1 MEQKKSDAQAATPR
15 PEKTASGR
23 TIYHFRQH
31 AYLNLLGI
39 QRLVPERG
47 DSQTELVITESLMNP
62 NGSAHGGAIFSLV
75 DTGMS
80 GALRRHVV
88 EPEFSATIESKIN
101 YLKAVRVGDTLLCSA
116 TVIQR
121 TSRLAVI
128 EAEVQNQRNEV
139 VAKALATFAIMKPRP
154 GASADAPMARTQ
166 S

>member
-1 MEQKKSDAQAATPR
+1 MSQTPANNPPQ

-31 AYLNLLGI
+31 AYLNLLGL

-62 NGSAHGGAIFSLV
+62 NGSAHGGSIFSLV

-80 GALRRHVV
+80 GALRRHIV
-88 EPEFSATIESKIN
+88 EPEFSATVESKIH
-101 YLKAVRVGDTLLCSA
+101 YLKAVRVGDTLLCTA

-128 EAEVQNQRNEV
+128 EADVHNQHNEL
-139 VAKALATFAIMKPRP
+139 VAKGLATFAVMKPRA
-154 GASADAPMARTQ
+154 GAAPDAPMAKTARP
-166 S
+166 

>member
-1 MEQKKSDAQAATPR
+1 MTQKKQDSQSTAPQ

-39 QRLVPERG
+39 KRLVPEQG

-62 NGSAHGGAIFSLV
+62 NGSAHGGSIFSLV

-80 GALRRHVV
+80 GALRKHIV
-88 EPEFSATIESKIN
+88 EPEFSATVESKIN
-101 YLKAVRVGDTLLCSA
+101 YLKAVRVGSTLLCTSR
-116 TVIQR
+116 VIQR

-128 EAEVQNQRNEV
+128 EAEVHNENNEL
-139 VAKALATFAIMKPRP
+139 VAKAMATFAIMKPRP
-154 GASADAPMARTQ
+154 DTAKKA
-166 S
+166 